1 MAFILNPYSAD
12 LNLLDKEDLKIFQEG
27 CKGFKKE
34 ANFFNGK
41 RKYFDDFCKLM
52 EK

>member
-12 LNLLDKEDLKIFQEG
+12 LDLSDKDDRKLFQEG

-34 ANFFNGK
+34 ADSSMGSGK
-41 RKYFDDFCKLM
+41 TSTIFAS
-52 EK
+52 